1 MIATIVLCTVFATL
15 ALCLTAFAVHAAAY
29 IVTNFRNA

>member
-1 MIATIVLCTVFATL
+1 MIATIVICTVFATL

-29 IVTNFRNA
+29 ILTNFRNA

>member
-1 MIATIVLCTVFATL
+1 MIATIVLCAVFATL
-15 ALCLTAFAVHAAAY
+15 ALCLTAFAVHAVAY